1 KNISESVLPPILT
14 NRKKI
19 PGKIGSTIIRKE
31 LGERIIDVTVEILA
45 DSYDERLDIVD
56 EITNLL
62 YTETDKELTL
72 RNKKKYKASI
82 DGDTDISNLYTDGE
96 VTLTFIASNP
106 LAISLDK
113 IEVEDIH
120 NKTII
125 NKGTYKTSGTI
136 TVTISSN
143 VNHLKVTLQNTGE
156 YIYLEDDFKANDEI
170 LIDLENEYIKK
181 NGNLIM
187 DKLYFESDFFNIPIG
202 EFGITLS
209 SGSGTLEFR

>member
-1 KNISESVLPPILT
+1 MT

-62 YTETDKELTL
+62 YTETDKELIL

-96 VTLTFIASNP
+96 VTLTFIASDP

-125 NKGTYKTSGTI
+125 NQGTYKTTGTI
-136 TVTISSN
+136 TTTISSN
-143 VNHLKVTLQNTGE
+143 VNNLKITLQNTGE
-156 YIYLEDDFKANDEI
+156 YIYLEDNFKTNDVVEI
-170 LIDLENEYIKK
+170 NLEDEFVKK

-187 DKLYFESDFFNIPIG
+187 DRLHFESDFFDIPIG
-202 EFGITLS
+202 EFTITIS
-209 SGSGTLEFR
+209 SGTGDLTYYERWL

>member
-1 KNISESVLPPILT
+1 MT

-62 YTETDKELTL
+62 YTETDKELIL

-125 NKGTYKTSGTI
+125 NQGTYKTTGTI
-136 TVTISSN
+136 TTTISSN
-143 VNHLKVTLQNTGE
+143 VSNLKITLQNTGE
-156 YIYLEDDFKANDEI
+156 YIYLEDNFKTDDVVEINLEDEFV
-170 LIDLENEYIKK
+170 KK

-187 DKLYFESDFFNIPIG
+187 DRLHFESEFFDIPIG
-202 EFGITLS
+202 EFTITIS
-209 SGSGTLEFR
+209 SGTGDLTYYERWL

>member
-1 KNISESVLPPILT
+1 MT
-14 NRKKI
+14 NRKKL
-19 PGKIGSTIIRKE
+19 PGKVGSTIIRKE
-31 LGERIIDVTVEILA
+31 LGERIIDVTIEILA

-82 DGDTDISNLYTDGE
+82 DGNTDISNLYTDGE

-125 NKGTYKTSGTI
+125 NQGTYKTTGTI
-136 TVTISSN
+136 TTTISSN
-143 VNHLKVTLQNTGE
+143 VSNLKITLQNTGE
-156 YIYLEDDFKANDEI
+156 YIYLEDNFKTNDVVEI
-170 LIDLENEYIKK
+170 NLEDEFVKK

-187 DKLYFESDFFNIPIG
+187 DRLHFESDFFDIPIG
-202 EFGITLS
+202 EFTITIS
-209 SGSGTLEFR
+209 SGTGDLTYYERWL

>member
-1 KNISESVLPPILT
+1 MT

-62 YTETDKELTL
+62 YTETDKELIL

-125 NKGTYKTSGTI
+125 NQGTYKTTGTI
-136 TVTISSN
+136 TTTISSN
-143 VNHLKVTLQNTGE
+143 VSNLKITLQNTGE
-156 YIYLEDDFKANDEI
+156 YIYLEDNFKTDDVVEINLEDEFV
-170 LIDLENEYIKK
+170 KK

-187 DKLYFESDFFNIPIG
+187 DRLHFESDFFDIPAG
-202 EFGITLS
+202 EFTITIS
-209 SGSGTLEFR
+209 SGTGDLTYYERWL

>member
-1 KNISESVLPPILT
+1 MT

-62 YTETDKELTL
+62 YTETDKELIL

-96 VTLTFIASNP
+96 VTLTFIASDP

-125 NKGTYKTSGTI
+125 NQGTYKTTGTI
-136 TVTISSN
+136 TTTISSN
-143 VNHLKVTLQNTGE
+143 INNLKVTLQNTGE
-156 YIYLEDDFKANDEI
+156 YIYLEDNFETGDVIEINLEDE
-170 LIDLENEYIKK
+170 YVKK

-187 DKLYFESDFFNIPIG
+187 DRLHFESDFFDIPIG
-202 EFGITLS
+202 EFTITIS
-209 SGSGTLEFR
+209 SGTGDLTYYERWL

>member
-1 KNISESVLPPILT
+1 MT
-14 NRKKI
+14 NRKKL
-19 PGKIGSTIIRKE
+19 PGKVGSTIIRKE

-82 DGDTDISNLYTDGE
+82 DGNTDISNLYTDGE

-125 NKGTYKTSGTI
+125 NQGTYKTTGTI
-136 TVTISSN
+136 TTTISSN
-143 VNHLKVTLQNTGE
+143 VSNLKITLQNTGE
-156 YIYLEDDFKANDEI
+156 YIYLEDNFKTNDVVEI
-170 LIDLENEYIKK
+170 NLEDEFVKK

-187 DKLYFESDFFNIPIG
+187 DRLHFESDFFDIPIG
-202 EFGITLS
+202 EFTITIS
-209 SGSGTLEFR
+209 SGTGDLTYYERWL

>member
-1 KNISESVLPPILT
+1 MT

-62 YTETDKELTL
+62 YTETDKELIL

-96 VTLTFIASNP
+96 VTFTFIASNP

-125 NKGTYKTSGTI
+125 NQGTYKTTGTI
-136 TVTISSN
+136 TTTISSN
-143 VNHLKVTLQNTGE
+143 VSNLKVTLQNTGE
-156 YIYLEDDFKANDEI
+156 YIYLEDDFVSGDEI
-170 LIDLENEYIKK
+170 LIDLENELVKK
-181 NGNLIM
+181 NNNLIM
-187 DKLYFESDFFNIPIG
+187 DKLHLESDFFDIPKG
-202 EFGITLS
+202 EFTITLS
-209 SGSGTLEFR
+209 SGVGALEFRERWL

>member
-1 KNISESVLPPILT
+1 MT
-14 NRKKI
+14 NRKKL
-19 PGKIGSTIIRKE
+19 PGKVGSTIIRKE
-31 LGERIIDVTVEILA
+31 LGERIIDVTIEILA

-82 DGDTDISNLYTDGE
+82 DGNTDISNLYTDGE

-125 NKGTYKTSGTI
+125 NQGTYKTTGTI
-136 TVTISSN
+136 TTTISSN
-143 VNHLKVTLQNTGE
+143 VSNLKITLQNTGE
-156 YIYLEDDFKANDEI
+156 YIYLEDNFKTDDVVEINLEDEFV
-170 LIDLENEYIKK
+170 KK

-187 DKLYFESDFFNIPIG
+187 DRLHFESVFFDIPVG
-202 EFGITLS
+202 EFTITIS
-209 SGSGTLEFR
+209 SGIGDLTYYERWL

>member
-1 KNISESVLPPILT
+1 MT

-62 YTETDKELTL
+62 YTETDKELIL

-125 NKGTYKTSGTI
+125 NQGTYKTTGMLTI
-136 TVTISSN
+136 TISSN
-143 VNHLKVTLQNTGE
+143 ANNLKVTLQETGE
-156 YIYLEDDFKANDEI
+156 YIYLEDDFVSGDEI
-170 LIDLENEYIKK
+170 LINLEDESVRK

-202 EFGITLS
+202 EFEITLS
-209 SGSGTLEFR
+209 SGTGTLEFRERWL

>member
-1 KNISESVLPPILT
+1 MT

-31 LGERIIDVTVEILA
+31 LGERIIDVTIEILA

-82 DGDTDISNLYTDGE
+82 DGNTDISNLYTDGE

-125 NKGTYKTSGTI
+125 NQGTYKTTGTI
-136 TVTISSN
+136 TTTISSN
-143 VNHLKVTLQNTGE
+143 VSNLKITLQNTGE
-156 YIYLEDDFKANDEI
+156 YIYLEDNFKTDDVVEINLEDEFV
-170 LIDLENEYIKK
+170 KK

-187 DKLYFESDFFNIPIG
+187 DRLHFESVFFDIPVG
-202 EFGITLS
+202 EFTITIS
-209 SGSGTLEFR
+209 SGIGDLTYYERWL

>member
-1 KNISESVLPPILT
+1 MT

-62 YTETDKELTL
+62 YTETDKELIL

-125 NKGTYKTSGTI
+125 NQGTYKTTGTI
-136 TVTISSN
+136 TTTISSN
-143 VNHLKVTLQNTGE
+143 VSNLKITLQNTGE
-156 YIYLEDDFKANDEI
+156 YIYLEDNFKTDDVVEINLEDEFV
-170 LIDLENEYIKK
+170 KK

-187 DKLYFESDFFNIPIG
+187 DRLHFESDFFDIPIG
-202 EFGITLS
+202 EFTITIS
-209 SGSGTLEFR
+209 SGTGDLTYYERWL

>member
-1 KNISESVLPPILT
+1 LT

-62 YTETDKELTL
+62 YTETDKELIL

-96 VTLTFIASNP
+96 VTFTFIASNP

-125 NKGTYKTSGTI
+125 NQGTYKTTGTI
-136 TVTISSN
+136 TTTISSN
-143 VNHLKVTLQNTGE
+143 VSNLKVTLQNTGE
-156 YIYLEDDFKANDEI
+156 YIYLEDDFVSGDEI
-170 LIDLENEYIKK
+170 LIDLENELVKK
-181 NGNLIM
+181 NNNLIM
-187 DKLYFESDFFNIPIG
+187 DKLHLESDFFDIPKG
-202 EFGITLS
+202 EFTITLS
-209 SGSGTLEFR
+209 SGVGALEFRERWL

>member
-1 KNISESVLPPILT
+1 MT
-14 NRKKI
+14 NRKKL
-19 PGKIGSTIIRKE
+19 PGKVGSTIIRKE
-31 LGERIIDVTVEILA
+31 LGERIIDVTIEILA

-82 DGDTDISNLYTDGE
+82 DGNTDISNLYTDGE

-125 NKGTYKTSGTI
+125 NQGTYKTTGTI
-136 TVTISSN
+136 TTTISSN
-143 VNHLKVTLQNTGE
+143 VSNLKITLQNTGE
-156 YIYLEDDFKANDEI
+156 YIYLEDNFKTNDVVEI
-170 LIDLENEYIKK
+170 NLEDEFVKK

-187 DKLYFESDFFNIPIG
+187 DRLHFESVFFDIPVG
-202 EFGITLS
+202 EFTITIS
-209 SGSGTLEFR
+209 SGIGDLTYYERWL

>member
-1 KNISESVLPPILT
+1 LT

-209 SGSGTLEFR
+209 SGSGTLEFRERWL